1 MLGGKSGGRRIS
13 ALLMMSC
20 SSVLLAVAVAM
31 AALPAG
37 AAAARTSTARTS
49 AAQPR
54 LTPHTA
60 NSTPLALGAAP
71 SLGADTEIAYAPGDG
86 YTYVAWNDPQGTG
99 IDLCVLA
106 PNATSCPGGGPVALT
121 DASFLPGDEA
131 PVIGGLTVLPGG
143 EVVVLGAS
151 AQGGSGTVAWAS
163 AAGGGSFLSG
173 NNGIQNSGNYISPV
187 SLYYTPNNAAA
198 LSGADVA
205 VLDGYG
211 DLSGGGFFS
220 DSPVAGPET
229 PSSISSPNADTSGH
243 YARKSLE
250 VNGDQIAAEA
260 AAGGKEAVVTVAD
273 TYAAN
278 DSASGCSGNSV
289 DSGYG
294 LAIGTVGGTGSG
306 SLNHAGLAN
315 YTTLACSAEAPVL
328 ASGGGAGIGVIE
340 EEGAGATLTSTSSN
354 DDLTIDWRPFSL
366 NSTGTSGGF
375 GPPVLLQDIT
385 SHNND
390 GAFGFDASDDSSN
403 GVYASWV
410 DEQGLVLDYSAN
422 SGVTWDGTSPQK
434 ALSGGATQGN
444 PVIAGVSGGLGQV
457 AYQADIGSGNQ
468 IFVQLAD
475 FEPPAP
481 TTISTHQT
489 AGTSTGADISVPDN
503 VVGETDQATLAGTN
517 AATATGTFTYALY
530 KTASCTGTAAHTGT
544 ATVAG
549 GIVPASSGLP
559 KLHAGT
565 YYWKDSYS
573 GDEFNQASTSTCG
586 AEKLVV
592 VPIAAPSSAPTSG
605 TTVTLTI
612 TCAGPCTVT
621 ITIELPAGGSAR
633 ASDSKRTIK
642 LSGGKFTLKG
652 KKGGKEHLKLRWS
665 KYASKLLKHDHDKL
679 TTLLLMKGKAAKS
692 RFTTE
697 TALKLRK

>member
-1 MLGGKSGGRRIS
+1 MLGGKSGGRGAR
-13 ALLMMSC
+13 ALLSACC
-20 SSVLLAVAVAM
+20 SSVLLAIAVAM

-37 AAAARTSTARTS
+37 AAAARTSADRTS

-54 LTPHTA
+54 LTPHTQ

-71 SLGADTEIAYAPGDG
+71 SLGADTEVAYAPDDG

-106 PNATSCPGGGPVALT
+106 PNATSCGGGGPVALT
-121 DASFLPGDEA
+121 DSSFLPGNAA
-131 PVIGGLTVLPGG
+131 PVIAGLTVLASG

-173 NNGIQNSGNYISPV
+173 NNGIQSSGNYISPV

-198 LSGADVA
+198 LSGSDVA

-211 DLSGGGFFS
+211 GFFS
-220 DSPVAGPET
+220 DSPVGGPET
-229 PSSISSPNADTSGH
+229 PGSISSPNVDTSGH
-243 YARKSLE
+243 YSRKSLD
-250 VNGDQIAAEA
+250 VNGSQIAAEA
-260 AAGGKEAVVTVAD
+260 DTGAAGKEAVVTVAD
-273 TYAAN
+273 TYASN
-278 DSASGCSGNSV
+278 DSASGCSANSV

-306 SLNHAGLAN
+306 SLNHAGLAS
-315 YTTLACSAEAPVL
+315 YSTLACLAEAPVL
-328 ASGGGAGIGVIE
+328 AFGGGAGIGVIE
-340 EEGAGATLTSTSSN
+340 EEGAGSTLTSTSSN
-354 DDLTIDWRPFSL
+354 DDLTIDWRPFAL
-366 NSTGTSGGF
+366 NSTGTGGSF
-375 GPPVLLQDIT
+375 GSPVELQDIS

-390 GAFGFDASDDSSN
+390 GAFGFDASEDSSN
-403 GVYASWV
+403 GVYASWI

-434 ALSGGATQGN
+434 PLSSGATQGN
-444 PVIAGVSGGLGQV
+444 PVIAGVSGGLGEV
-457 AYQADIGSGNQ
+457 AYQANIGSGNQ

-481 TTISTHQT
+481 TTITTLQNNGVT
-489 AGTSTGADISVPDN
+489 TGADVSVPENIGRAPED
-503 VVGETDQATLAGTN
+503 AIISGTN
-517 AATATGTFTYALY
+517 AGTATGTLTFALY
-530 KTASCTGTAAHTGT
+530 KSSSCTGSTTYTST

-549 GIVPASSGLP
+549 GTVPAALTP

-573 GDEFNQASTSTCG
+573 GDEFNQASTSACG
-586 AEKLVV
+586 AEKLTV
-592 VPIAAPSSAPTSG
+592 VPIATPTSAPTSG
-605 TTVTLTI
+605 ASVTLTI
-612 TCAGPCTVT
+612 TCTGPCTVT
-621 ITIELPAGGSAR
+621 ITIELPSGGGAR
-633 ASDSKRTIK
+633 AGDSHKLIK
-642 LSGGKFTLKG
+642 LTGGKFTLKT
-652 KKGGKEHLKLRWS
+652 KKGGKEHLQLRWS

-679 TTLLLMKGKAAKS
+679 TTLLLLKGKAVKS

-697 TALKLRK
+697 TVLRIRK